1 MAADDGEFSQAI
13 DQFTAAIELNR
24 TNYTL
29 YSNRSAAYIRLGRFA
44 EALED
49 AKKTLEL
56 KPDWPK
62 VCCLSVDVYIC
73 LTMYPICP
81 LMNNIVLLD
90 FIWLVVSISLC
101 ICVSLYLCMCQCS
114 CQVARVKL

>member
-13 DQFTAAIELNR
+13 EQFTAAIELNR

-62 VCCLSVDVYIC
+62 VCLFLVTLVYLCIYSHSVCVC
-73 LTMYPICP
+73 VF
-81 LMNNIVLLD
+81 VLL
-90 FIWLVVSISLC
+90 FTSAC
-101 ICVSLYLCMCQCS
+101 CVSLCFCWCVWCMCAGHQS
-114 CQVARVKL
+114 GN